1 MMLVGSWSK
10 ICMRACP
17 VFPVAP
23 RMAYVGI
30 WSCLINEE
38 VVLSK
43 RARGKV
49 RHGLGDEWSVSA
61 GYCK

>member
-1 MMLVGSWSK
+1 
-10 ICMRACP
+10 
-17 VFPVAP
+17 
-23 RMAYVGI
+23 MAYVGI

-38 VVLSK
+38 VVLGK

-49 RHGLGDEWSVSA
+49 RYRLGDEWSVSA